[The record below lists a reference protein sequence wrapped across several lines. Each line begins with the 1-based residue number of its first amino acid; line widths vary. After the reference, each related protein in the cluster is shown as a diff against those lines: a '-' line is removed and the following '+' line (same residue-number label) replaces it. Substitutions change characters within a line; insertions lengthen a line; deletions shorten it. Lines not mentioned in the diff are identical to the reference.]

1 MEYEQIEDRM
11 KKVIEHLDEELSLI
25 RAGRA
30 NPAILN
36 KVQVEYYGVMSPI
49 NQVATISVPEA
60 RQILVTPWDRSMVS
74 ACEKAI
80 NMAELGLNPINDGN
94 SLRLMLP
101 ELNEE
106 RRKQLVKQT
115 KNLGEEAKVAIRN
128 IRRDSIDEY
137 KKMQKNSEIT
147 EDDLKSNEE
156 VIQKITDKYTAIVD
170 KRLEDKEKEIMEI

>member
-1 MEYEQIEDRM
+1 MEYEQIEQRM
-11 KKVIEHLDEELSLI
+11 KKVIEHLEDELSLI

-80 NMAELGLNPINDGN
+80 NMAELGVNPINDGN

-115 KNLGEEAKVAIRN
+115 KTLGEESKIAIRN
-128 IRRDSIDEY
+128 IRRDSIDEC

-147 EDDLKSNEE
+147 EDELKSNEE
-156 VIQKITDKYTAIVD
+156 DIQKITDKFTSTVD
-170 KRLEDKEKEIMEI
+170 KKLEEKEKEIMEI

>member
-1 MEYEQIEDRM
+1 MEYEQIEQRM
-11 KKVIEHLDEELSLI
+11 KKVIEHLEDELSLI

-80 NMAELGLNPINDGN
+80 NIAELGLNPINDGN

-115 KNLGEEAKVAIRN
+115 KTLGEEAKIAIRN
-128 IRRDSIDEY
+128 IRRDAIDEC
-137 KKMQKNSEIT
+137 KKMLKNSEIT

-156 VIQKITDKYTAIVD
+156 DIQKITDKFTSSVD
-170 KRLEDKEKEIMEI
+170 KKLEEKEKEIMEI